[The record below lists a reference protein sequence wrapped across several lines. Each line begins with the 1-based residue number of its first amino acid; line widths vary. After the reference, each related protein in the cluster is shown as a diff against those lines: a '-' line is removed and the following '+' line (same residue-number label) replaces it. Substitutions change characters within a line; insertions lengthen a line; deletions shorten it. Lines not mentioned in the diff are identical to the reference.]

1 MLKKGL
7 ATGLA
12 AALAMTMAVPAVAG
26 SIGQRQMNQQK
37 RIYQGVRSG
46 SLTPRE
52 AVRLE
57 REQFRIE
64 RMERRLK
71 ADGTFTCRERARIHH
86 RQNHASRH
94 IYRAKHNRRVAR

>member
-1 MLKKGL
+1 MKKGL
-7 ATGLA
+7 VAGLA

-26 SIGQRQMNQQK
+26 GVGQRQGNQQK
-37 RIYQGVRSG
+37 RIHQGVRSG

-52 AVRLE
+52 AIRLE

-71 ADGTFTCRERARIHH
+71 ADGTFTCRERARIHS
-86 RQNHASRH
+86 RQNMASRH